1 MNEFNKIEAFDK
13 LTQLLQQPP
22 NSTTSQCIQ
31 LIFDGQNYLQK
42 IHENTINYTVCIV
55 FIVLQNTPCYK
66 LSNRYKKA

>member
-42 IHENTINYTVCIV
+42 IHDDA
-55 FIVLQNTPCYK
+55 F
-66 LSNRYKKA
+66 KAGFQKGCDATNQVKNLNNQ